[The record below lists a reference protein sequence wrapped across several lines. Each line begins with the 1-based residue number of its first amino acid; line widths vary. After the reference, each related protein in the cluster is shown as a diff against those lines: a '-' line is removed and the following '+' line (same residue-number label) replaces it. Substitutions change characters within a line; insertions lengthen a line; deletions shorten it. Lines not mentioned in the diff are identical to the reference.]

1 MYACSQNCH
10 TIQVLGISVMNWN
23 ILTTLMVLTIKHS
36 SDHCQAKIYIGHPT
50 LLPLAFCPPWNACV
64 KIIVRYCQNSRR
76 QNNPSRNIS
85 GNAICIPV
93 LQRYA
98 HNMSSS
104 CRTCSKEIW
113 AAFFRQTIWA
123 GLEWFLAASPT
134 ATVQVNTEKVK
145 PNILSLIFCSWNSI

>member
-1 MYACSQNCH
+1 MICIKTMYILCLINVCMFQNCH

-98 HNMSSS
+98 NRIH
-104 CRTCSKEIW
+104 TLKD
-113 AAFFRQTIWA
+113 
-123 GLEWFLAASPT
+123 
-134 ATVQVNTEKVK
+134 
-145 PNILSLIFCSWNSI
+145 LSLTVYISAFKNYRWSHFR

>member
-1 MYACSQNCH
+1 MINFRYWLTYCDLHILKLCTYHFSKMYACSQNCH

-98 HNMSSS
+98 NRKH
-104 CRTCSKEIW
+104 TLKD
-113 AAFFRQTIWA
+113 
-123 GLEWFLAASPT
+123 
-134 ATVQVNTEKVK
+134 
-145 PNILSLIFCSWNSI
+145 LSLIAYISAFKNYG